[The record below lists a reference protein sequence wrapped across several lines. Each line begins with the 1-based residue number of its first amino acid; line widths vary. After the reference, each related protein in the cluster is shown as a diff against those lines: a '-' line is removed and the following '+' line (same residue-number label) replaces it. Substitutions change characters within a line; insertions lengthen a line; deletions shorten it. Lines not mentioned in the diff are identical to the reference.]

1 MKTNFVLIDY
11 ESVQPKLLASLNQEH
26 FRIFVFLGENQT
38 KIPLDLVETMQTFGD
53 RAKYIKING
62 VGPNALDFHI
72 AFYIG
77 QIVKDTPDS
86 YFHIISKD
94 KGFDPLIKHLKSLK
108 ILCARSEKVEDMP
121 LFKVLNSSSTDEQI
135 DAVIENLKQR
145 GTSKPRKE
153 KTLLS
158 TINAMFQ
165 KKLVEKDLAEIL
177 SQLKARGVISLND
190 GNVTYHLP
198 EKS

>member
-11 ESVQPKLLASLNQEH
+11 ESVQPKLLSSLNQEH
-26 FRIFVFLGENQT
+26 FHVFVFLGEHQT
-38 KIPLDLVETMQTFGD
+38 KIPLDLVEAMQILGN

-77 QIVKDTPDS
+77 QIAKETPDS

-108 ILCARSEKVEDMP
+108 ILCARSEKLENMP
-121 LFKVLNSSSTDEQI
+121 LFKALNSNSIDERLSAI
-135 DAVIENLKQR
+135 IENLKLR

-158 TINAMFQ
+158 TINSLFQ
-165 KKLVEKDLAEIL
+165 KKLTENESVEIIEN
-177 SQLKARGVISLND
+177 LKTKRIISVLG
-190 GNVTYHLP
+190 GNITYHLP
-198 EKS
+198 KKS

>member
-11 ESVQPKLLASLNQEH
+11 ESVQPKLLSLLNQEH
-26 FRIFVFLGENQT
+26 FRVLVFLGEHQT
-38 KIPLDLVETMQTFGD
+38 KVLLDI
-53 RAKYIKING
+53 AKALQPMGNNAEYITING
-62 VGPNALDFHI
+62 KGPNALDFHI

-77 QIVKDTPDS
+77 QFAKDNS
-86 YFHIISKD
+86 NSFFHIISKD

-121 LFKVLNSSSTDEQI
+121 LFKALSSSSSDERI
-135 DAVIENLKQR
+135 DAVIENLRQR

-153 KTLLS
+153 KTLLG

-165 KKLVEKDLAEIL
+165 KKLAEDQLTEIL
-177 SQLKARGVISLND
+177 NQLKARGVISLNN
-190 GNVTYHLP
+190 GNVTYQLL
-198 EKS
+198 EKL

>member
-11 ESVQPKLLASLNQEH
+11 ESVQPKLLSSLNQEH
-26 FRIFVFLGENQT
+26 FRVYVFLGEHQT
-38 KIPLDLVETMQTFGD
+38 KLPLELVEAMQTFGG
-53 RAKYIKING
+53 RAKYIKISG
-62 VGPNALDFHI
+62 IGPNALDFHI

-77 QIVKDTPDS
+77 QLVKETPDS

-108 ILCARSEKVEDMP
+108 IFCARSEKLENMP
-121 LFKVLNSSSTDEQI
+121 LFKALDSNSVDERLSAI
-135 DAVIENLKQR
+135 IENLKQR

-158 TINAMFQ
+158 TINSLFQ
-165 KKLVEKDLAEIL
+165 KKLTENESVEIIEN
-177 SQLKARGVISLND
+177 LKTKRIISVIG

-198 EKS
+198 EK

>member
-11 ESVQPKLLASLNQEH
+11 ESVQPKLLSSLNQEH
-26 FRIFVFLGENQT
+26 FRIFVFLGEHQT
-38 KIPLDLVETMQTFGD
+38 KIPLGLVEAMQTLGD

-62 VGPNALDFHI
+62 VGLNALDFHI

-77 QIVKDTPDS
+77 QIVKETPDS

-108 ILCARSEKVEDMP
+108 ILCARSEKLENMP
-121 LFKVLNSSSTDEQI
+121 LFKALNSNSIDERLGAII
-135 DAVIENLKQR
+135 DNLKQR

-158 TINAMFQ
+158 TINSLFQ
-165 KKLVEKDLAEIL
+165 KKLTESELIEIMENLKTKRIISVL
-177 SQLKARGVISLND
+177 S
-190 GNVTYHLP
+190 GNITYHLL
-198 EKS
+198 EKL

>member
-11 ESVQPKLLASLNQEH
+11 ESVQPKLLSSLNQEH
-26 FRIFVFLGENQT
+26 FHVLVFLGEHQT
-38 KIPLDLVETMQTFGD
+38 KIPLDLVESMQTLGN

-62 VGPNALDFHI
+62 TGPNALDFHI

-77 QIVKDTPDS
+77 QIAKETPDS

-94 KGFDPLIKHLKSLK
+94 KGFDPLIKHLKSIK
-108 ILCARSEKVEDMP
+108 IFCARSEKLENMP
-121 LFKVLNSSSTDEQI
+121 LFKALNSNSIDERLSAI
-135 DAVIENLKQR
+135 IENLKQR

-158 TINAMFQ
+158 TINSLFQ
-165 KKLVEKDLAEIL
+165 KKLTESESVEIIDNLKDNRI
-177 SQLKARGVISLND
+177 ISVLG
-190 GNVTYHLP
+190 GNITYHLP
-198 EKS
+198 DKS

>member
-11 ESVQPKLLASLNQEH
+11 ESVQPKLLSSLNQEH
-26 FRIFVFLGENQT
+26 FRVVVFVGENQT
-38 KIPLDLVETMQTFGD
+38 KIPLALVEAMQTLGN
-53 RAKYIKING
+53 RAKYIKIDG

-77 QIVKDTPDS
+77 QLAKEIPDS

-108 ILCARSEKVEDMP
+108 ILCARSHDIKDMP
-121 LFKVLNSSSTDEQI
+121 LFKALNSSSSSERV
-135 DAVIENLKQR
+135 DAVIENLEQR

-158 TINAMFQ
+158 TINSLFQ
-165 KKLVEKDLAEIL
+165 KKLTGNESIEIMTT
-177 SQLKARGVISLND
+177 LKSKGVISIVN
-190 GNVTYHLP
+190 GNITYNLP
-198 EKS
+198 E

>member
-1 MKTNFVLIDY
+1 MKINFVLIDY
-11 ESVQPKLLASLNQEH
+11 ESVQPKLLSSLNQEH
-26 FRIFVFLGENQT
+26 FRVLVFLGEHQT
-38 KIPLDLVETMQTFGD
+38 KIPLELAKAMHSLGN
-53 RAKYIKING
+53 RAQYIEING

-77 QIVKDTPDS
+77 QIAKETPDS

-94 KGFDPLIKHLKSLK
+94 KGFDPLIKHLKHLK
-108 ILCARSEKVEDMP
+108 IFCARSEKLENMP
-121 LFKVLNSSSTDEQI
+121 LFKALNSSSMDERLSAI
-135 DAVIENLKQR
+135 IENLKQR

-158 TINAMFQ
+158 TINSLFQ
-165 KKLVEKDLAEIL
+165 KKLTESESVEIIENLKIKRIISIL
-177 SQLKARGVISLND
+177 N
-190 GNVTYHLP
+190 GNITYHLP

>member
-11 ESVQPKLLASLNQEH
+11 ESVQPKLLSSLNQEH
-26 FRIFVFLGENQT
+26 FRVVVFVGENQT
-38 KIPLDLVETMQTFGD
+38 KIPLALVEAMQALGN
-53 RAKYIKING
+53 RAKYIKIDG

-77 QIVKDTPDS
+77 QLAKETPDS

-108 ILCARSEKVEDMP
+108 ILCARSPDIKDMP
-121 LFKVLNSSSTDEQI
+121 LFKALNSSSSSERV
-135 DAVIENLKQR
+135 DAVIENLEQR

-158 TINAMFQ
+158 TINSLFQ
-165 KKLVEKDLAEIL
+165 KKLTGTESIEIMTT
-177 SQLKARGVISLND
+177 LKAKGVIRIVN
-190 GNVTYHLP
+190 GNITYNLP
-198 EKS
+198 E